1 MGRCAALAKAMEIGN
16 PLILRKACTDKMQEP
31 YRKHLIPQ
39 YEDVKKLCQ
48 QQDMITM
55 FISGS
60 GSTMIALTQEETDA
74 KKLIEQ
80 IQMLYPTWDC
90 RLLHATY
97 DGVQCEVI

>member
-1 MGRCAALAKAMEIGN
+1 MPTTRYDYN
-16 PLILRKACTDKMQEP
+16 VHQW
-31 YRKHLIPQ
+31 Q
-39 YEDVKKLCQ
+39 W
-48 QQDMITM
+48 
-55 FISGS
+55 IS
-60 GSTMIALTQEETDA
+60 MIALTQEETDA